1 MRYVRLSGAL
11 PPEIAPEV
19 FRVLADSDHVV
30 EARLLDW
37 NLGDS
42 ESVTAL
48 YAIDGD
54 CEAAREALLAAP
66 EAVAASASVSDGRA
80 GDGAGSG
87 CLLIRLDRTTTP
99 LMEQVFTLLSTPG
112 LVVLK
117 PVVYRDGEVDARLVG
132 EDDVLQAVVDRLPE
146 SVDREIRRIGPSGSL
161 PVPETAARSLSD
173 RQREAVEAA
182 LELGY
187 YDHPRRGTHEDV
199 AELLGCAPS
208 TASEHLQKAEAKLVR
223 TAFASRNP

>member
-11 PPEIAPEV
+11 PPEIAPEA
-19 FRVLADSDHVV
+19 FRVLADSDHVA

-37 NLGDS
+37 NLGDT
-42 ESVTAL
+42 ESITAL

-66 EAVAASASVSDGRA
+66 EAVAASASVSDGGA
-80 GDGAGSG
+80 GDDPGSG
-87 CLLIRLDRTTTP
+87 YLLIRLDRTTTP

-117 PVVYRDGEVDARLVG
+117 PVFYRDGQVDARFVG

-146 SVDREIRRIGPSGSL
+146 SVDTDIRRVGPAGSL
-161 PVPETAARSLSD
+161 PLPESGNQSLSE
-173 RQREAVEAA
+173 RQREAVGAA

-199 AELLGCAPS
+199 ADRLGCAPS

-223 TAFASRNP
+223 AALAGRNH